1 MNNVIRRVDLDLSRR
16 TNKKFLFANQYDY
29 DSRTFIISLYEDGAR
44 FFVDRDITAFVNI
57 KRSDGETWSYA
68 AEVTDEGDVSF
79 VATLWTFEVPGET
92 KFTVS
97 LYDGQRRITSSQFV
111 VNVLPDFISS
121 VDIDDVAENLSLFR
135 QAMEYFAEINK
146 DEQERKSAETIRDNR
161 ELDRM
166 DAEKTRSDN
175 ESIRC
180 RNEAARVEVTETMM
194 VALDNLLTLQQI
206 YIHRSWEE
214 V

>member
-135 QAMEYFAEINK
+135 QAMEYFSEINK

-161 ELDRM
+161 ELSRM

-180 RNEAARVEVTETMM
+180 RNEADRVEVTETMM

-206 YIHRSWEE
+206 YIDRSWEE